1 MNEVYRTSG
10 WTALSAQSMLK
21 PEGSRARTTFV
32 AQNVTRFP
40 SADQAS
46 AFLSASRPKWNACS
60 GQTVTVMNN
69 DKPQRYTFGT
79 LVGDAT
85 EIAQTLTLEVNR
97 SATLRRVLRAVSN
110 LVIDVGVLGY
120 QLSDEANQIT
130 DEIAAKALH

>member
-1 MNEVYRTSG
+1 
-10 WTALSAQSMLK
+10 
-21 PEGSRARTTFV
+21 
-32 AQNVTRFP
+32 
-40 SADQAS
+40 
-46 AFLSASRPKWNACS
+46 
-60 GQTVTVMNN
+60 MNN